1 MAAEEH
7 DMRRAGPVSF
17 RAKAGAA
24 EAGLKP
30 LAAEAIGSGLF
41 VFIVVAAGILAERF
55 AIHNVGLALLATALA
70 GSAAYAVLAFA
81 LRPWNTA
88 LFNPALA
95 LAFALDRRLP
105 LLAALTA
112 AAAQIAAAFLGVM
125 AAHLVTNT
133 GLVQVASQL
142 QSGEGV
148 WLGEFFATGIFVF
161 AMLAIARPEAG
172 AGAIVGGACL
182 LAIALATP
190 SISFANPALTLAR
203 ALTDSF
209 TAIRLTD
216 AAVICGVQFLAALGA
231 FGLRAWLFPRN
242 GAE

>member
-1 MAAEEH
+1 MAAEENRV
-7 DMRRAGPVSF
+7 RRSGP
-17 RAKAGAA
+17 APMDA
-24 EAGLKP
+24 AGLKP

-41 VFIVVAAGILAERF
+41 AFIVVAAGILAERF
-55 AIHNVGLALLATALA
+55 AIHDIGLALLMTALA
-70 GSAAYAVLAFA
+70 GAGAFTVLAFA
-81 LRPWNTA
+81 LRPLSPA
-88 LFNPALA
+88 YFNPALA
-95 LAFALDRRLP
+95 LVSAIEGRLP
-105 LLAALTA
+105 LMAALSTA
-112 AAAQIAAAFLGVM
+112 AVQIAAAFLGVM

-148 WLGEFFATGIFVF
+148 WLGEFFGTGIFVF
-161 AMLAIARPEAG
+161 AMLAIARRDTGLSAV
-172 AGAIVGGACL
+172 IGGASL

-190 SISFANPALTLAR
+190 SVSFANPALTLAR

-231 FGLRAWLFPRN
+231 VSLRAWLFPRN
-242 GAE
+242 EAQ